1 VREELTMIAAADS
14 SHRRI
19 GLDALVAQM
28 GTPGFAVRYG
38 RVPALTERSGHVSP
52 AMLALQSP
60 RSRYV
65 RTWRRHAQRCVECAA
80 VFRYLG
86 LKVD

>member
-1 VREELTMIAAADS
+1 MMMTVAEIG
-14 SHRRI
+14 HRRI

-28 GTPGFAVRYG
+28 VNPVFTIRYG
-38 RVPALTERSGHVSP
+38 RVPVMHERGGHVSP
-52 AMLALQSP
+52 SMLAMQPL

-65 RTWRRHAQRCVECAA
+65 RSWRRHARRCSDCAS

-86 LKVD
+86 FPIR

>member
-1 VREELTMIAAADS
+1 MMIAAVSS
-14 SHRRI
+14 SHRRV

-28 GTPGFAVRYG
+28 ADTGFATRYR
-38 RVPALTERSGHVSP
+38 RVPMLRERGGHVSP
-52 AMLALQSP
+52 SVLAMQPL

-65 RTWRRHAQRCVECAA
+65 RTWRRHARRCADCGT

-86 LKVD
+86 FPLR

>member
-1 VREELTMIAAADS
+1 MMIAAGD
-14 SHRRI
+14 HGRRRV

-28 GTPGFAVRYG
+28 VKPEFTMRYR
-38 RVPALTERSGHVSP
+38 RVLMRERGGHVSP
-52 AMLALQSP
+52 SALAMQPL

-65 RTWRRHAQRCVECAA
+65 RTWRRHARRCSECAS

-86 LKVD
+86 FPLR

>member
-1 VREELTMIAAADS
+1 MMIAAGD
-14 SHRRI
+14 HGRRRV

-28 GTPGFAVRYG
+28 VKPEFTMRYR
-38 RVPALTERSGHVSP
+38 RVPLMRERGGHVSP
-52 AMLALQSP
+52 SALAMQPL

-65 RTWRRHAQRCVECAA
+65 RTWRRHARRCSECAS

-86 LKVD
+86 FPLR

>member
-1 VREELTMIAAADS
+1 MMITAADLG
-14 SHRRI
+14 RRRV

-28 GTPGFAVRYG
+28 ANPGFAMQYRRAPVFR
-38 RVPALTERSGHVSP
+38 ERGGHVSP
-52 AMLALQSP
+52 SMLAMQSP

-65 RTWRRHAQRCVECAA
+65 RTWRRHASRCADCAA

-86 LKVD
+86 LKV